1 MAANI
6 KTTLNGN
13 AATELLGISR
23 DDLSA
28 GDVVKCVSAD
38 AAMTEG
44 GYVWSLAYVPSDG
57 SGLSEAALVVDGNKC
72 EFTVDKE
79 GPYLVSLVIDPGTEH
94 EDQQYLRLRALTATA
109 GLRLIAAGEQITDDA
124 VIPSDLTGYGWAD
137 DQNKNLLG
145 LANAIGGLD
154 DLLSA
159 LTTTVEANVVKAE
172 NDDAALN
179 TALETQIGAVA
190 LDLETHEINSGEK
203 FDALDLKDNQLTE
216 HLDATDL
223 TVTNNKTDTDTQ
235 IAELLAKINALET
248 AVADFSPAGETGD
261 LRYLKRTEIVELEY
275 VCHDCDVYLAVK
287 TVAEEVTHIYLETDA
302 PRHRRLYVVDETGLG
317 DIHVHAVTAQ
327 VSATINGSEDPLVL
341 NNRAAVHLS
350 CGGTTDA
357 GVSEWFIS

>member
-6 KTTLNGN
+6 KTTLNGL
-13 AATELLGISR
+13 AATELLGLSR

-28 GDVVKCVSAD
+28 GDTVECVSVD

-57 SGLSEAALVVDGNKC
+57 GGTSEAALTVDGNKC

-79 GPYLVSLVIDPGTEH
+79 GPYLVRLVIDPGTEH
-94 EDQQYLRLRALTATA
+94 EDQQYLRLRALTSTA
-109 GLRLIAAGEQITDDA
+109 GLRLIAAGEQISDDA
-124 VIPSDLTGYGWAD
+124 VIPSDLTGYGWAE
-137 DQNKNLLG
+137 DQNKNLIG

-154 DLLSA
+154 DLLA
-159 LTTTVEANVVKAE
+159 ELTTTVEANVVKAE
-172 NDDAALN
+172 NDDTALN

-190 LDLETHEINSGEK
+190 LDLETHEIENSTK
-203 FDALDLKDNQLTE
+203 FDALDLKDNQLTT

-223 TVTNNKTDTDTQ
+223 TVTTNKTETDAQ

-248 AVADFSPAGETGD
+248 AVADFSAPGSSD
-261 LRYLKRTEIVELEY
+261 LRYLKRTEIEDLEY
-275 VCHDCDVYLAVK
+275 ICHDCDVYLAVK
-287 TVAEEVTHIYLETDA
+287 TVAGAVTHIYLEEDA
-302 PRHRRLYVVDETGLG
+302 PKHRRIYVVDETGLG
-317 DIHVHAVTAQ
+317 DVHVHAVTAA
-327 VSATINGSEDPLVL
+327 VSATINGSEEPLVL

-350 CGGTTDA
+350 CSGTTVD